1 MLAALESINLGDEVY
16 SECTTTQSLE
26 SRIASLLGKPS
37 ALFVL
42 SGTMGNQLAL
52 RSLLVQPPH
61 SILLDSR
68 SHVQLYEAGG
78 IASLSQAVTVPVVPS
93 NGKYLQLED
102 VQKHAILGSDIHFA
116 PTRVVSLENTIGGV
130 IMPVEEVRRIG
141 EWARGEGIK
150 VHLDGARLWNACSV
164 PEPSAELLGEY
175 SKHVDSVS
183 VCFSKSLGAPVGSC
197 IASDERTI
205 ANARRMRKA
214 VGGGIRQA
222 GVLTAM
228 ARVAVEEV
236 FFGGKLSQANAF
248 AKILAEKWA
257 ALGGGFMLPVDTN
270 MLLLDLEGRGI
281 DDEIWKGAIEEGG
294 VIIWGDRIVCHY
306 RECSHVNY
314 EQAGRKVG
322 AN

>member
-1 MLAALESINLGDEVY
+1 M
-16 SECTTTQSLE
+16 
-26 SRIASLLGKPS
+26 
-37 ALFVL
+37 
-42 SGTMGNQLAL
+42 
-52 RSLLVQPPH
+52 
-61 SILLDSR
+61 
-68 SHVQLYEAGG
+68 
-78 IASLSQAVTVPVVPS
+78 VPS

-102 VQKHAILGSDIHFA
+102 VQKHAILGGDIHFA

-164 PEPSAELLGEY
+164 PGPSAELLGEY
-175 SKHVDSVS
+175 SKHVNSVS

-236 FFGGKLSQANAF
+236 FFGGKLSQANGF
-248 AKILAEKWA
+248 AKVLAEKWA
-257 ALGGGFMLPVDTN
+257 ALGGGFTLPVDTN

-294 VIIWGDRIVCHY
+294 VVIWGDRIVCHY